1 MHNLNRGGS
10 GRSPR
15 NLLRLRSNPKFSTRD
30 RAGSCSRRR
39 RGSTLCSESSLQLT
53 ELTLAPAAAIS
64 GCWALLRPHRQRAL
78 RATKCPTGL
87 FSILSRRQK
96 SPLPCC
102 TRGEAACTPDRFFG
116 SYQRSL
122 ALPCAAGCCLASE
135 RALTPSS
142 RLPPAGGS
150 LRETYATIYERK
162 PSVLRAVAG

>member
-1 MHNLNRGGS
+1 M
-10 GRSPR
+10 
-15 NLLRLRSNPKFSTRD
+15 
-30 RAGSCSRRR
+30 
-39 RGSTLCSESSLQLT
+39 QLT

-78 RATKCPTGL
+78 RATKCPTVL

-150 LRETYATIYERK
+150 LRETYATIYNVNRPFFEPWLANDECWFACCTVDSENFEEYYFGRAQVGPSPSLLRRAGLQRRSERIR
-162 PSVLRAVAG
+162 S